1 LIPLIQSP
9 PPGGGASAPLPFA
22 QSMSV
27 APGDA
32 NTLAVTMNFQN
43 SLCDG
48 SDYGL
53 AVFDG
58 ATQRPTVFMTQSG
71 PKDVV
76 WGKDASTL
84 YEEDWDGIKGLA
96 VDGNGPNQPTL
107 LVPYATL
114 EGDTDVYD
122 LFSNLYFDPA
132 KSRILSGDG
141 AVYDTVAA
149 TSIKLPVKAV
159 INGNGCGLF
168 GAITADQQTGKVFSA
183 QFDTNSDAILVV
195 SFDSQTLQKVDQV
208 RIPNPNGLFMIG
220 GPIRLVRPGNSNTL
234 VLVTNSGYVVSLNGA
249 MLAK

>member
-1 LIPLIQSP
+1 
-9 PPGGGASAPLPFA
+9 
-22 QSMSV
+22 M
-27 APGDA
+27 
-32 NTLAVTMNFQN
+32 
-43 SLCDG
+43 
-48 SDYGL
+48 
-53 AVFDG
+53 
-58 ATQRPTVFMTQSG
+58 
-71 PKDVV
+71 
-76 WGKDASTL
+76 
-84 YEEDWDGIKGLA
+84 
-96 VDGNGPNQPTL
+96 DGNGPNQPTL

-183 QFDTNSDAILVV
+183 QFDTNSDSILVV

-208 RIPNPNGLFMIG
+208 RIPNPDGLFMIG